1 VLDKLRSMQKISY
14 SSSLKVRIRDTA
26 HAMNENLWYQVLWT
40 YSSLISVNSSSQIC
54 VMYVKHYGLLHTLVE
69 CALNPGFRILKIK
82 LILEEG
88 GW

>member
-1 VLDKLRSMQKISY
+1 MSIQKISY

-26 HAMNENLWYQVLWT
+26 HVLNENLWCQVLWT
-40 YSSLISVNSSSQIC
+40 YSSFISMNSSSQNC
-54 VMYVKHYGLLHTLVE
+54 VMCIMHYGLLHALVE
-69 CALNPGFRILKIK
+69 CALNPGFRKLKIK